1 MQPASGIRLNGTP
14 PVVALPAEGVGAK
27 RERSSGGL
35 VSHRLLRLEIPVF
48 PERRMFRVHDAGVD
62 PDAPGGPLPPV
73 GVLVSLNRDQLW
85 VGSLQEH
92 VEVKLMLEEW
102 AGAPSPCGDGW
113 DEEAKGKLYVRGLV
127 SIDMGSAGQAIAGLR
142 LAGGVGDYSVRVYAR
157 NRDQVVRLYH
167 ELFDRYGDPLGD
179 EFQRARKD
187 LEGLEQYLIQLWR
200 DS

>member
-1 MQPASGIRLNGTP
+1 MQPAPRTQLGER
-14 PVVALPAEGVGAK
+14 LPAAAMPAKGVAAQ

-48 PERRMFRVHDAGVD
+48 PERRMFRVHDAAVD

-73 GVLVSLNRDQLW
+73 GTLVSMNRDQMW

-92 VEVKLMLEEW
+92 VEVRVVLEEW
-102 AGAPSPCGDGW
+102 QGAPSPCGDDW
-113 DEEAKGKLYVRGLV
+113 DEEAKGKLYLRGLLT
-127 SIDMGSAGQAIAGLR
+127 IDMGSVGPAVGGLR
-142 LAGGVGDYSVRVYAR
+142 LVGGVGDYSVRVYAR

-187 LEGLEQYLIQLWR
+187 LENLEQYLIQLWR
-200 DS
+200 QS